1 VAFGWLLI
9 YVLLLFIRPMEWVS
23 WMYQWP
29 ILDVIVPVVSLAWL
43 SSLTGRRTLDP
54 SKAPQG
60 WLMMGFFLATLMSHV
75 SHLYRAMTIVTF
87 VEMGKVV
94 LIYFL
99 IATLLISVK
108 RVKIFIAVLIIG
120 CLFMCCHGILQAS
133 RGYGF
138 GGTPDDL
145 QNPAHAI
152 RGALPLIRNNIVRI
166 RAFGFFNDPNDLA
179 LILVV
184 MLPFVARLIL
194 GRGSML
200 PRRVLGLA
208 IAGVMVY
215 CIYLTNSRGGWLA
228 LGVTAL
234 VYFYLNYS
242 KKAGTVLLA
251 IALPLLI
258 FLGPSRME
266 GLSADDSSSRGRLAA
281 WAAGN
286 EMLKRWPLFGAGKE
300 RYTEF
305 AEDSKVAHNSF
316 VHCYGEL
323 GLFGYFFWLGLIIAS
338 LKDGRALTRA
348 ARKSLEEKSGEGN
361 RPTGPP
367 PEDGT
372 DLPKAPKV
380 SVESLSTL
388 ARDLM
393 AALAGYLAA
402 GFFLSRTYEYPLFIL
417 FAMFA
422 ALRCLYESDHGRLE
436 GGFGRKDL
444 KIVFVAVFASIATIY
459 VMMNM
464 AW

>member
-1 VAFGWLLI
+1 VAFGLLLI

-29 ILDVIVPVVSLAWL
+29 ILDVVVPVVSLAWL
-43 SSLTGRRTLDP
+43 SSLAGRRTLDP

-60 WLMMGFFLATLMSHV
+60 WLMMGFFVATLMSHV
-75 SHLYRAMTIVTF
+75 SHLYRAMAINTF
-87 VEMGKVV
+87 QEMGKVM

-108 RVKIFIAVLIIG
+108 RFKVFIAVLIIG
-120 CLFMCCHGILQAS
+120 CLFMCWHGILQA
-133 RGYGF
+133 RPKPLDYGF
-138 GGTPDDL
+138 GGP
-145 QNPAHAI
+145 NPFI
-152 RGALPLIRNNIVRI
+152 RGVTPLVRNGIVRI

-194 GRGSML
+194 GRGAIL

-208 IAGVMVY
+208 IAGVMVF
-215 CIYLTNSRGGWLA
+215 CIFLTNSRGGWLA
-228 LGVTAL
+228 LGVTAI
-234 VYFYLNYS
+234 VYCYLNYS
-242 KKAGTVLLA
+242 KKLGTVLL
-251 IALPLLI
+251 ILALPLGVMLK
-258 FLGPSRME
+258 PSRME
-266 GLSADDSSSRGRLAA
+266 TMSVHDSSSQGRVVA
-281 WAAGN
+281 WANGN
-286 EMLKRWPLFGAGKE
+286 SMLKSWPLFGAGKD

-323 GLFGYFFWLGLIIAS
+323 GLFGYFFWLALIIAS
-338 LKDGRALTRA
+338 LKDGRALSRV
-348 ARKSLEEKSGEGN
+348 ARKLEEKSAKGN

-367 PEDGT
+367 SEEDANA
-372 DLPKAPKV
+372 PKAPKV

-388 ARDLM
+388 AKDLM

-422 ALRCLYESDHGRLE
+422 ALRCLYERDHGPLE
-436 GGFGRKDL
+436 GSFARKDL
-444 KIVFVAVFASIATIY
+444 KIVFVAVFVSIAGIY
-459 VMMNM
+459 VLIRM
-464 AW
+464 AMWRIL